1 MSNQIKLF
9 MTQKQKLKS
18 ERGNLNVGI
27 KDMFMTMDP
36 EAFRIALELPRK
48 PGVLHLVHGVVKSQT

>member
-9 MTQKQKLKS
+9 MAQKQKLKS

-36 EAFRIALELPRK
+36 EAFRIALEMLATLRDSDKDDEIP
-48 PGVLHLVHGVVKSQT
+48 